1 MPTSSSSIC
10 NLCWAILRQ
19 VDMGVQGVV
28 PPRTGVRPQSVV
40 GGLRVPTSSEGEEG
54 RVTPGERITGEGLT
68 CG

>member
-1 MPTSSSSIC
+1 
-10 NLCWAILRQ
+10 
-19 VDMGVQGVV
+19 MGLQGVV